1 MNIDSNY
8 YYHLQTILGSQKMVV
23 DVFNR
28 GRFTYMPHLVLE
40 SEFSGHE
47 WLFEKIDSDN
57 YKISAQV
64 LGVKMW
70 LDVIEGGIFEGLLI
84 YAPAVS
90 YSNRSWAIVPK
101 TIEQKQ
107 GYALST
113 SVLGVSK
120 YLDIHQGGDFNNMPF
135 MVDEQKFVGTI
146 WNFEKSQQVVLSH

>member
-1 MNIDSNY
+1 MLPDSNY
-8 YYHLQTILGSQKMVV
+8 YYQLRTMIGDYKMVL
-23 DVFNR
+23 DVFDR
-28 GRFTYMPHLVLE
+28 GRFSYMPHLVLE
-40 SEFSGHE
+40 SEFSGHD
-47 WLFEKIDSDN
+47 WLFEKTEGDN

-64 LGVKMW
+64 LGVNMW

-90 YSNRSWAIVPK
+90 YSNRSWTIVSK
-101 TIEQKQ
+101 IIDQKH

-113 SVLGVSK
+113 SVHGVSK

-146 WNFEKSQQVVLSH
+146 WNFEKSQQIVVSQ